1 MNRLF
6 LRFLGPVL
14 LSIAVASILVYA
26 VVTWIFGD
34 PIEQSALRQAAP
46 QIFLIEQYIDKA
58 ASDEWLS
65 RLNKVREVSQVK
77 FELIPLNQASA
88 NLNQTQRE
96 QLKAGKI
103 VIDAANRTLYR
114 RVDLDG
120 ERYIGSEDDVLQAQE
135 LPIDYWFNI
144 KLEIVRYIIVAFVL
158 LIPIGFWSRSHWR
171 DIQALAKVTQD
182 FGAGQLNA
190 RASTPTRASIYP
202 LAQQINQMANRIETL
217 LSSQQQLL
225 HSVSHELRTPIARL
239 EFALEILQDSLVAHD
254 ADTDTDTDTDTKTD
268 AKQVQR
274 IIAMQGDLSELNNLV
289 SELLNMAKL
298 DAQGQLQKEAIAL
311 DGFVQNCLQHLPPQ
325 PQSLNLQ
332 VDILSHPQLLYADHR
347 LLSRAIQNLLKNAYK
362 YADRQIMWRIKPQD
376 EYWLISVEDDGDGIP
391 ESEREKIF
399 EAFYRLD
406 RSRDRA
412 TGGFGLGLSIVRQIV
427 VLHGGRISIS
437 ESELGG
443 AKFEIRLPMK
453 N

>member
-88 NLNQTQRE
+88 NLNQAQRE
-96 QLKAGKI
+96 QLKAGKM

-120 ERYIGSEDDVLQAQE
+120 ERYIGSEDDVLQAQD

-182 FGAGQLNA
+182 FGAGQLDA
-190 RASTPTRASIYP
+190 RASTPTSASIYP

-239 EFALEILQDSLVAHD
+239 EFALEILQDSLVAQDTD
-254 ADTDTDTDTDTKTD
+254 ADANAD
-268 AKQVQR
+268 AKQAQR

-298 DAQGQLQKEAIAL
+298 DAQGQLQKASIAL
-311 DGFVQNCLQHLPPQ
+311 DEFVQNCLQHLPPKPPGLQ
-325 PQSLNLQ
+325 LQ
-332 VDILSHPQLLYADHR
+332 VDILAPGKSLYADHR

-362 YADRQIMWRIKPQD
+362 YADQKIIWRIALQG
-376 EYWLISVEDDGDGIP
+376 EFWIISVEDDGAGIP
-391 ESEREKIF
+391 EAEREKIF

-412 TGGFGLGLSIVRQIV
+412 TGGFGLGLSIVRQIL

-443 AKFEIRLPMK
+443 AKFEISLPMGR
-453 N
+453 

>member
-14 LSIAVASILVYA
+14 LSIAVATVLVYA

-58 ASDEWLS
+58 ASDEWLA

-77 FELIPLNQASA
+77 FELIPLKQA
-88 NLNQTQRE
+88 LDKLTQSQRQ
-96 QLKAGKI
+96 QLSAGKI
-103 VIDAANRTLYR
+103 VMDAANSALYR

-120 ERYIGSEDDVLQAQE
+120 ERYIGSEDDVLQVQD

-158 LIPIGFWSRSHWR
+158 LIPIGFWSRAHWR
-171 DIQALAKVTQD
+171 DIQALAKVTED
-182 FGAGQLNA
+182 FGAGRLTA
-190 RASTPTRASIYP
+190 RASTPARASIYP

-239 EFALEILQDSLVAHD
+239 EFAMEILQDSLVLSD
-254 ADTDTDTDTDTKTD
+254 ADG
-268 AKQVQR
+268 KQKQR
-274 IIAMQGDLSELNNLV
+274 IIAMQGDLSELNSLV

-298 DAQGQLQKEAIAL
+298 DAQGQLQKDVIRVDE
-311 DGFVQNCLQHLPPQ
+311 FVQNCLQHLPPK
-325 PQSLNLQ
+325 PAGLDLQ
-332 VDILSHPQLLYADHR
+332 LDIQNQDKRYFADQR

-362 YADRQIMWRIKPQD
+362 YADQKIIWRMKVQGGH
-376 EYWLISVEDDGDGIP
+376 WLISVEDDGAGIP

-427 VLHGGRISIS
+427 VLHGGRINIR

-443 AKFEIRLPMK
+443 AKFEISLPLAV
-453 N
+453 

>member
-88 NLNQTQRE
+88 NLNQAQRQ

-120 ERYIGSEDDVLQAQE
+120 ERYIGSEDDVLQAQD

-171 DIQALAKVTQD
+171 DIQALAKVTKD
-182 FGAGQLNA
+182 FGAGQLDV
-190 RASTPTRASIYP
+190 RASTPVRASIYP

-239 EFALEILQDSLVAHD
+239 EFALEILQNSLAGLD
-254 ADTDTDTDTDTKTD
+254 TD
-268 AKQVQR
+268 AKQAQR
-274 IIAMQGDLSELNNLV
+274 IIAMQADLSELNNLV

-298 DAQGQLQKEAIAL
+298 DAQGQLQKETTEL
-311 DGFVQNCLQHLPPQ
+311 DRFVQNCLQHLPPK

-332 VDILSHPQLLYADHR
+332 VDIWAHTPLLYADQR
-347 LLSRAIQNLLKNAYK
+347 LLSRAIQNLLKNAFK
-362 YADRQIMWRIKPQD
+362 YADRQIIWRIKPQD
-376 EYWLISVEDDGDGIP
+376 EHWLISVEDDGAGIP

-443 AKFEIRLPMK
+443 AKFEICLPMM

>member
-14 LSIAVASILVYA
+14 LSIAVATVLVYA

-58 ASDEWLS
+58 ASDEWLA

-77 FELIPLNQASA
+77 FELIPLKQA
-88 NLNQTQRE
+88 LDKLTQSQRQ
-96 QLKAGKI
+96 QLSAGKI
-103 VIDAANRTLYR
+103 VMDAANSALYR

-120 ERYIGSEDDVLQAQE
+120 ERYIGSEDDVLQVQD

-158 LIPIGFWSRSHWR
+158 LIPIGFWSRAHWR
-171 DIQALAKVTQD
+171 DIQALAKVTED
-182 FGAGQLNA
+182 FGAGRLTA
-190 RASTPTRASIYP
+190 RASTPARASIYP

-239 EFALEILQDSLVAHD
+239 EFAMEILQDSLVLSD
-254 ADTDTDTDTDTKTD
+254 ADG
-268 AKQVQR
+268 KQKQR
-274 IIAMQGDLSELNNLV
+274 IIAMQGDLSELNSLV

-298 DAQGQLQKEAIAL
+298 DAQGQLQKEMVL
-311 DGFVQNCLQHLPPQ
+311 VDEFVQNCLQHLPPK
-325 PQSLNLQ
+325 PEGLDLQ
-332 VDILSHPQLLYADHR
+332 LDIQNQDKRYFADQR

-362 YADRQIMWRIKPQD
+362 YADQKIIWRMKVQGGH
-376 EYWLISVEDDGDGIP
+376 WLISVEDDGAGIP

-427 VLHGGRISIS
+427 VLHGGRINIR

-443 AKFEIRLPMK
+443 AKFEISLPLAV
-453 N
+453 

>member
-88 NLNQTQRE
+88 NLNQAQRE

-103 VIDAANRTLYR
+103 VIDAANRMLYR

-120 ERYIGSEDDVLQAQE
+120 ERYIGSEDDVLQAQD

-182 FGAGQLNA
+182 FGAGQLDA
-190 RASTPTRASIYP
+190 RASTPTSASIYP

-239 EFALEILQDSLVAHD
+239 EFALEILQDSLVTHD
-254 ADTDTDTDTDTKTD
+254 ADTD
-268 AKQVQR
+268 AKQAQR

-298 DAQGQLQKEAIAL
+298 DAQGQLQKASIAL
-311 DGFVQNCLQHLPPQ
+311 DEFVQNCLQHLPPKPSGLQ
-325 PQSLNLQ
+325 LQ
-332 VDILSHPQLLYADHR
+332 VDILAPGKSLYADHR

-362 YADRQIMWRIKPQD
+362 YADQKIIWRIALQG
-376 EYWLISVEDDGDGIP
+376 EFWLISVEDDGAGIP
-391 ESEREKIF
+391 EAEREKIF

-412 TGGFGLGLSIVRQIV
+412 TGGFGLGLSIVRQIL

-443 AKFEIRLPMK
+443 AKFEISLPMGS
-453 N
+453 